1 MQPLLLTS
9 VLYHSKCNMACRIV
23 LQTAH
28 IDRLQSSSDAKNK
41 TQVASTTSMAVIH
54 VGILKFLLD
63 AGPNAFPY
71 YQWCLYIVITA
82 LVLQFISGIIAI
94 YIAVMKSFLA
104 QFHGDF
110 AYYWKS
116 SFCPCLKDPRRD
128 VPR

>member
-1 MQPLLLTS
+1 
-9 VLYHSKCNMACRIV
+9 
-23 LQTAH
+23 
-28 IDRLQSSSDAKNK
+28 
-41 TQVASTTSMAVIH
+41 MAVIH

-71 YQWCLYIVITA
+71 YQWFLYIVITA

-104 QFHGDF
+104 HFHGDF
-110 AYYWKS
+110 GYYWES
-116 SFCPCLKDPRRD
+116 SVCPCLKDSRRD